1 MVFLATKQSVVCLI
15 MF

>member
-1 MVFLATKQSVVCLI
+1 MFFLATKQSVVRLI

>member
-1 MVFLATKQSVVCLI
+1 MVFLATKQSVVRLI